1 MSDDDNRLLEQISQ
15 KLSVLISLGALNLA
29 TQKDMD
35 LKTKIALL
43 TRAGFKSRD
52 IGSILHIRAESV
64 RRLRSK
70 RKSG

>member
-1 MSDDDNRLLEQISQ
+1 MSDDNNRLLAQINQ
-15 KLSVLISLGALNLA
+15 KLSVLVSLSALNLA

-35 LKTKIALL
+35 LKTKVALL
-43 TRAGFKSRD
+43 TKAGFKSQE

-70 RKSG
+70 SKSG